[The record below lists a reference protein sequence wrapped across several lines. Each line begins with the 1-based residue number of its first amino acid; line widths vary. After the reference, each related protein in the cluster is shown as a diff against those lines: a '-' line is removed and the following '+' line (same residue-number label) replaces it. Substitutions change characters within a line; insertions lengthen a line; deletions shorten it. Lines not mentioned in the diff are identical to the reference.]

1 MYFIGWLFIDD
12 ITSNENIRSCKFKCR
27 NINLRSPMSMVWG
40 ALTGNYNQITGQ
52 DDRRNLKDVLEI
64 K

>member
-1 MYFIGWLFIDD
+1 
-12 ITSNENIRSCKFKCR
+12 
-27 NINLRSPMSMVWG
+27 MSMVWG